1 MFRKTLATA
10 ALTVAFLFVPVA
22 ANALH
27 CNNVS
32 RPPAECGAV
41 CTGGPI
47 INGNWVWLPSVFPG
61 APEAWVFVPPGSL
74 ADEPEAPL
82 GQKGN
87 FQNGESD
94 ALLINA
100 ICNPDGTFRV
110 PRQTEH
116 GIQLLGG
123 CPVQ

>member
-32 RPPAECGAV
+32 RPPAECGSA
-41 CTGGPI
+41 CPPGDPI
-47 INGNWVWLPSVFPG
+47 VNGNWVWLPSVFPE
-61 APEAWVFVPPGSL
+61 APATWVFVPPGSL
-74 ADEPEAPL
+74 AGEPVPF

-87 FQNGESD
+87 FQNGEGD
-94 ALLINA
+94 ALLVNA
-100 ICNPDGTFRV
+100 ICNPDGTLRV

-123 CPVQ
+123 CPQP